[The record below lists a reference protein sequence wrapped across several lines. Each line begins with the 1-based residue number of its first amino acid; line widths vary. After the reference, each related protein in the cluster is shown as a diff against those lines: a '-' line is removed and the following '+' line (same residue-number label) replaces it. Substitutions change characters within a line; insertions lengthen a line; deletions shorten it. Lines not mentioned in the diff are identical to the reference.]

1 MSTIHKY
8 VGLDVHKDT
17 ISIAVAEEGRT
28 EPRFLKAIP
37 SCTTKLLRILKQLGP
52 LDKILC
58 AYEAGPTGYWLQ
70 RFLTSKGIRC
80 QVIAPSEVP
89 TKPGRHVKTD
99 RIDALAIAKFLR
111 SGDLTQI
118 VVPTEEIE
126 AMRDLS
132 RTRSDAKLVEKDAK
146 KRLGAFLLRH
156 KLLNPFK
163 TNWTDMHLDWVRKQ
177 KFDHEAQNIVLRE
190 YLSSVEQASARV
202 KRLAE
207 SMATLAEECSLWPY
221 IKALRACRGI
231 DMITAAGIMFELV
244 DLKRFPSAPHL
255 MSYLGLVPSEDS
267 SGKRRRQGS
276 ITKAG
281 NSQVRRLLVEAAHN
295 NGHSPKVTQRLRK
308 RQEGVSQEV
317 VDIAWRAQERL
328 YRKRL
333 VLFNRGKP
341 KTCIVIAMAREL
353 VGFVWDIGQQER
365 LVTN

>member
-17 ISIAVAEEGRT
+17 ISIAVAEEGRS
-28 EPRFLKAIP
+28 EPRSLKKIP
-37 SCTTKLLRILKQLGP
+37 SCGTQLLRILKRLGP
-52 LDKILC
+52 LSMIVC

-70 RFLTSKGIRC
+70 RFLTKKGVRC

-89 TKPGRHVKTD
+89 IKPGRHVKTD
-99 RIDALAIAKFLR
+99 RIDALALAKFLR
-111 SGDLTQI
+111 SGDLTPI
-118 VVPTEEIE
+118 TIPNEEIE

-156 KLLNPFK
+156 KLINPFK
-163 TNWTDMHLDWVRKQ
+163 TNWTGMHLDWVRKQ
-177 KFDHEAQNIVLRE
+177 KFGHEAQNIVLRE
-190 YLSSVEQASARV
+190 YLSALEQTSARV

-207 SMATLAEECSLWPY
+207 SLATLSETCTLRPQ

-231 DMITAAGIMFELV
+231 DTITAASLMFELV

-255 MSYLGLVPSEDS
+255 MSYIGLVPSEDS
-267 SGKRRRQGS
+267 SGQKRRQGG

-281 NSQVRRLLVEAAHN
+281 NGEVRRLLVEAAHN
-295 NGHSPKVTQRLRK
+295 NCRPPKVTFRLRK
-308 RQEGVSQEV
+308 RQEGVSPEV
-317 VDIAWRAQERL
+317 IDIAWNAQERL

-333 VLFNRGKP
+333 ALFNRGKP

-353 VGFVWDIGQQER
+353 AGFIWAIGQETR